1 MITIKDIIAVPEL
14 EDLAINDYYYSCLTN
29 LREDGKTELTKEEMI
44 TSVYEYAN
52 DINNV
57 HDWINSY
64 LLDTFNPLDVFNM
77 LTPEAKE
84 LIIAMIAYD
93 CFNQNIGVLTKENYE
108 RLKNCK

>member
-29 LREDGKTELTKEEMI
+29 LREDGQTELTKDEMI
-44 TSVYEYAN
+44 AAVRNYAN
-52 DINNV
+52 DIDNI

-64 LLDTFNPLDVFNM
+64 LLDTFHPLDVFKM
-77 LTPEAKE
+77 LTPEAQK
-84 LIIAMIAYD
+84 LIIATIEYE
-93 CFNQNIGVLTKENYE
+93 CFNQNVGVLTKANYE